1 MIKLSSIAGCK
12 INSIFTVVCYNEAT
26 VFSSSI
32 QKENTLSITK
42 TKNGTYRLRVY
53 IPEEVKSSLGIDK
66 KVIEKRFKTRSE
78 AKKYGLELQ
87 NKIDKIISGESALLE
102 NNGSILF
109 SDFYQNVWWESYKA
123 GQTTSTTKPP
133 TQVTIDNTETVFR
146 KHILPLLGNYSID
159 FLNQNKQ
166 VVLNLLTQKAEEY
179 ANFKV
184 IRSYVNSIFDWAEE
198 LEYIETNRLS
208 KTISRIKATKKIKL
222 QESKKDE
229 DLYLSQEKLQAWFTA
244 FEKDLEAEKILF
256 KDYVLFYTTFFLG
269 DRKSESY
276 ALQWKHI
283 DFKNQQIKLV
293 QALDRYKNRKSTKGN
308 KKTIFSIP
316 QELTDL
322 LNSWKKQ
329 QKSELASFNIM
340 QTPEQYVFT
349 YIDTKG
355 NVNSCLHAD
364 YLNNKMKSVKRRHP
378 DLAHATPH
386 KLRHT
391 GATLAKQAGTPMED
405 ISEALTHSDTITTKT
420 YVNTS
425 NVIPMAVGEIAF
437 RNLKK

>member
-1 MIKLSSIAGCK
+1 MSI
-12 INSIFTVVCYNEAT
+12 S
-26 VFSSSI
+26 
-32 QKENTLSITK
+32 K
-42 TKNGTYRLRVY
+42 TKNGTYRLRIY
-53 IPEEVKSSLGIDK
+53 IPEEVKSSLGVDK
-66 KVIEKRFKTRSE
+66 KVIEKRFKTKSE
-78 AKKYGLELQ
+78 AKRYELELQ
-87 NKIDKIISGESALLE
+87 NKIDKILSGGSASLE
-102 NNGSILF
+102 NSGSILF

-123 GQTTSTTKPP
+123 GQTSSTAKPP
-133 TQVTIDNTETVFR
+133 SQATIVGTEIAFR
-146 KHILPLLGNYSID
+146 KHILPLLGNYSIE

-229 DLYLSQEKLQAWFTA
+229 DLYLSQEELQAWFTA
-244 FEKDLEAEKILF
+244 FEKDLETKKILF

-283 DFKNQQIKLV
+283 NTKEQEIQLV
-293 QALDRYKNRKSTKGN
+293 QALDKYKNPKSTKGN
-308 KKTIFSIP
+308 KKTTFRIP
-316 QELTDL
+316 NELTDL
-322 LNSWKKQ
+322 LQEWKKQ
-329 QKSELASFNIM
+329 QKIELAKFNII
-340 QTPEQYVFT
+340 QTPDQYVFT

-378 DLAHATPH
+378 ELAHATPH

-391 GATLAKQAGTPMED
+391 GATLAKQAGTSMEA
-405 ISEALTHSDTITTKT
+405 ISEALTHSDMITTKT

-425 NVIPMAVGEIAF
+425 NVIPMAVGEIAY
-437 RNLKK
+437 RSLNK

>member
-1 MIKLSSIAGCK
+1 MSI
-12 INSIFTVVCYNEAT
+12 S
-26 VFSSSI
+26 
-32 QKENTLSITK
+32 K
-42 TKNGTYRLRVY
+42 TKNGTYRLRIY

-66 KVIEKRFKTRSE
+66 KVIEKRFKQRSD
-78 AKKYGLELQ
+78 AKKYELELQ
-87 NKIDKIISGESALLE
+87 NKIDRILNGESALLE
-102 NNGSILF
+102 NNGSMLF
-109 SDFYQNVWWESYKA
+109 SEFYQNIWWESYKA

-133 TQVTIDNTETVFR
+133 SQATIDGTEIVFR
-146 KHILPLLGNYSID
+146 KHILPMLGNYPID

-229 DLYLSQEKLQAWFTA
+229 DLYLSQEELQAWFTA
-244 FEKDLEAEKILF
+244 FEEDLKNDKLLF

-283 DFKNQQIKLV
+283 DFKNQQIQLL

-378 DLAHATPH
+378 ELAHATPH

-391 GATLAKQAGTPMED
+391 GATLAKQAGTSMEA

>member
-1 MIKLSSIAGCK
+1 M
-12 INSIFTVVCYNEAT
+12 VVCYNVT
-26 VFSSSI
+26 MVFSSSI
-32 QKENTLSITK
+32 QKENTMSITT

-53 IPEEVKSSLGIDK
+53 IREEVKSSLGIDK
-66 KVIEKRFKTRSE
+66 KVIEKRFKSRSE
-78 AKKYGLELQ
+78 AKRYEQELQ
-87 NKIDKIISGESALLE
+87 NKIDKILSGGSASLE
-102 NNGSILF
+102 NSGSILF

-123 GQTTSTTKPP
+123 GQTTSATKPP
-133 TQVTIDNTETVFR
+133 SKATIVGTEIAFR

-229 DLYLSQEKLQAWFTA
+229 DLYLSQEELQAWFTA
-244 FEKDLEAEKILF
+244 FEKDLETEKILF

-283 DFKNQQIKLV
+283 NTKEQEIQLV
-293 QALDRYKNRKSTKGN
+293 QALDKYKNPKSTKGN
-308 KKTIFSIP
+308 KKTTFRIP
-316 QELTDL
+316 SELTDL
-322 LNSWKKQ
+322 LQEWKKQ
-329 QKSELASFNIM
+329 QKIELAKFNII
-340 QTPEQYVFT
+340 QTPDQYVFT

-391 GATLAKQAGTPMED
+391 GATLAKQAGTSMED

>member
-1 MIKLSSIAGCK
+1 MKSR
-12 INSIFTVVCYNEAT
+12 Y
-26 VFSSSI
+26 FSSSI
-32 QKENTLSITK
+32 TKENTMSISK
-42 TKNGTYRLRVY
+42 TKNGTYRLRIY
-53 IPEEVKSSLGIDK
+53 IPEEVKSSLGVDK
-66 KVIEKRFKTRSE
+66 KVIEKRFKTKSE
-78 AKKYGLELQ
+78 AKRYELELQ
-87 NKIDKIISGESALLE
+87 NKIDKILSGGSASLE
-102 NNGSILF
+102 NSGSILF

-123 GQTTSTTKPP
+123 GQTTSTAKPP
-133 TQVTIDNTETVFR
+133 SQATIVGTEIAFR

-229 DLYLSQEKLQAWFTA
+229 DLYLSQEELQAWFTA
-244 FEKDLEAEKILF
+244 FEKDLETKKILF

-283 DFKNQQIKLV
+283 NTKEQEIQLV
-293 QALDRYKNRKSTKGN
+293 QALDKYKNPKSTKGN
-308 KKTIFSIP
+308 KKTTFRIP
-316 QELTDL
+316 NELTDL
-322 LNSWKKQ
+322 LQEWKKQ
-329 QKSELASFNIM
+329 QKIELAKFNII

-378 DLAHATPH
+378 ELAHATPH

-391 GATLAKQAGTPMED
+391 GATLAKKAGTSMEA

>member
-1 MIKLSSIAGCK
+1 M
-12 INSIFTVVCYNEAT
+12 
-26 VFSSSI
+26 
-32 QKENTLSITK
+32 SITK

-53 IPEEVKSSLGIDK
+53 IPEEVKSSLGVDK
-66 KVIEKRFKTRSE
+66 KVIEKRFKTRIE
-78 AKKYGLELQ
+78 AKKYELELQ
-87 NKIDKIISGESALLE
+87 NKIDKIHSGDSVSLE
-102 NNGSILF
+102 NSGSILF

-123 GQTTSTTKPP
+123 GQTTSTAKPP
-133 TQVTIDNTETVFR
+133 SQATIVGTEIAFR

-229 DLYLSQEKLQAWFTA
+229 DLYLSQEELQAWFTA
-244 FEKDLEAEKILF
+244 FEKDLETEKILF

-283 DFKNQQIKLV
+283 NTKEQEIQLV
-293 QALDRYKNRKSTKGN
+293 QALDKYKNPKSTKGN
-308 KKTIFSIP
+308 KKTTFRIP
-316 QELTDL
+316 NELTDL
-322 LNSWKKQ
+322 LQEWKKQ
-329 QKSELASFNIM
+329 QKIELAKFNII
-340 QTPEQYVFT
+340 QTPDQYVFT

-378 DLAHATPH
+378 ELAHATPH

-391 GATLAKQAGTPMED
+391 GATLAKQAGTSMEA

>member
-1 MIKLSSIAGCK
+1 M
-12 INSIFTVVCYNEAT
+12 

-32 QKENTLSITK
+32 QKENTMSITK

-53 IPEEVKSSLGIDK
+53 IPEEVKSSLGVDK
-66 KVIEKRFKTRSE
+66 KVIEKRFKTRND
-78 AKKYGLELQ
+78 AKKYELELQ
-87 NKIDKIISGESALLE
+87 NKFDKILSGNSLSLE
-102 NNGSILF
+102 NSGSILF

-123 GQTTSTTKPP
+123 GQTTSTAKPP
-133 TQVTIDNTETVFR
+133 SQATIVGTEIAFR

-229 DLYLSQEKLQAWFTA
+229 DLSLSQEELQAWFTA
-244 FEKDLEAEKILF
+244 FEKDLETEKILF

-283 DFKNQQIKLV
+283 NTKEQEIQLV
-293 QALDRYKNRKSTKGN
+293 QALDKYKNPKSTKGN
-308 KKTIFSIP
+308 KKTTFRIP
-316 QELTDL
+316 NELTNL
-322 LNSWKKQ
+322 LQEWKKQ
-329 QKSELASFNIM
+329 QKIELTKFNII
-340 QTPEQYVFT
+340 QTPDQYVFT

-378 DLAHATPH
+378 ELAHATPH

-391 GATLAKQAGTPMED
+391 GATLAKKAGTSMEA

-425 NVIPMAVGEIAF
+425 NVIPMAVGEIAY
-437 RNLKK
+437 RSLNK

>member
-1 MIKLSSIAGCK
+1 MSI
-12 INSIFTVVCYNEAT
+12 S
-26 VFSSSI
+26 
-32 QKENTLSITK
+32 K
-42 TKNGTYRLRVY
+42 TKNGTYRLRIY
-53 IPEEVKSSLGIDK
+53 IPEEVKSSLGVDK
-66 KVIEKRFKTRSE
+66 KVIEKRFKSRSE
-78 AKKYGLELQ
+78 AKRYELELQ
-87 NKIDKIISGESALLE
+87 NKIDKILSGGSASLE
-102 NNGSILF
+102 NSGSVLF
-109 SDFYQNVWWESYKA
+109 SDFYQNIWWESYKA
-123 GQTTSTTKPP
+123 GQTTSAAKPP
-133 TQVTIDNTETVFR
+133 SQATIVGTEIAFR

-229 DLYLSQEKLQAWFTA
+229 DLYLSQEELQAWFTA
-244 FEKDLEAEKILF
+244 FEKDLETEKILF

-283 DFKNQQIKLV
+283 DFKNQQIQLV

-308 KKTIFSIP
+308 KKTTFRIP
-316 QELTDL
+316 NELTDL
-322 LNSWKKQ
+322 LQEWKKQ
-329 QKSELASFNIM
+329 QKIELTKFNII

-378 DLAHATPH
+378 ELAHATPH

-391 GATLAKQAGTPMED
+391 GATLAKKAGTSMEA

>member
-1 MIKLSSIAGCK
+1 M
-12 INSIFTVVCYNEAT
+12 

-32 QKENTLSITK
+32 QKENTMSIRK

-66 KVIEKRFKTRSE
+66 KVIEKRFKSRSE
-78 AKKYGLELQ
+78 AKRYEQELQ
-87 NKIDKIISGESALLE
+87 NKIDKILSGGSASLE
-102 NNGSILF
+102 NSGSILF

-123 GQTTSTTKPP
+123 GQTTSATKPP
-133 TQVTIDNTETVFR
+133 SKATIVGTEIAFR

-229 DLYLSQEKLQAWFTA
+229 DLYLSQEELQAWFTA
-244 FEKDLEAEKILF
+244 FEKDLETEKILF

-283 DFKNQQIKLV
+283 NTKEQEIQLV
-293 QALDRYKNRKSTKGN
+293 QALDKYKNPKSTKGN
-308 KKTIFSIP
+308 KKTTFRIP
-316 QELTDL
+316 SELTDL
-322 LNSWKKQ
+322 LQEWKKQ
-329 QKSELASFNIM
+329 QKIELAKFNII
-340 QTPEQYVFT
+340 QTPDQYVFT

-391 GATLAKQAGTPMED
+391 GATLAKQAGTSMED

-425 NVIPMAVGEIAF
+425 NVIPMAVGEIAY

>member
-1 MIKLSSIAGCK
+1 M
-12 INSIFTVVCYNEAT
+12 VVCYNVT
-26 VFSSSI
+26 MVFSSSI
-32 QKENTLSITK
+32 QKENTMSITK

-66 KVIEKRFKTRSE
+66 KVIEKRFKSRSE
-78 AKKYGLELQ
+78 AKRYEQELQ
-87 NKIDKIISGESALLE
+87 NKIDKILSGGSASLE
-102 NNGSILF
+102 NSGSILF

-123 GQTTSTTKPP
+123 GQTTSATKPP
-133 TQVTIDNTETVFR
+133 SKATIVGTEIAFR

-229 DLYLSQEKLQAWFTA
+229 DLYLSQEELQAWFTA
-244 FEKDLEAEKILF
+244 FEKDLETEKILF

-283 DFKNQQIKLV
+283 NTKEQEIQLV
-293 QALDRYKNRKSTKGN
+293 QALDKYKNPKSTKGN
-308 KKTIFSIP
+308 KKTTFRIP
-316 QELTDL
+316 SELTDL
-322 LNSWKKQ
+322 LQEWKKQ
-329 QKSELASFNIM
+329 QKIELAKFNII
-340 QTPEQYVFT
+340 QTPDQYVFT

-378 DLAHATPH
+378 ELSHATPH

-391 GATLAKQAGTPMED
+391 GATLAKQAGTSMEA

>member
-1 MIKLSSIAGCK
+1 MA
-12 INSIFTVVCYNEAT
+12 IN
-26 VFSSSI
+26 
-32 QKENTLSITK
+32 K
-42 TKNGTYRLRVY
+42 TKNGTYRLKVY
-53 IPEEVKSSLGIDK
+53 IPIEARMPLGIVNSDYYD
-66 KVIEKRFKTRSE
+66 KRFKTRKE
-78 AKKYGLELQ
+78 ARQAEIDLLTKLNQIEDNEFTGLA
-87 NKIDKIISGESALLE
+87 KGD
-102 NNGSILF
+102 ILF
-109 SDFYQNVWWESYKA
+109 ADFYNNIWWDSYKA
-123 GQTTSTTKPP
+123 GQTTSTSKPP
-133 TQVTIDNTETVFR
+133 SRSTIANTKTCFE
-146 KHILPLLGNYSID
+146 KHILPLLGNYTIQ

-166 VVLNLLTQKAEEY
+166 VILNLMTAKANEY
-179 ANFKV
+179 ANFKTL
-184 IRSYVNSIFDWAEE
+184 RSYVISIFDWAEE
-198 LEYIETNRLS
+198 LEYIEANRVAKILR
-208 KTISRIKATKKIKL
+208 RIKATKKIQL
-222 QESKKDE
+222 AESKREE
-229 DLYLSQEKLQAWFTA
+229 DLYLTHEQLQEWFSA
-244 FEKDLEAEKILF
+244 FQEDLENDKITL
-256 KDYVLFYTTFFLG
+256 KDYVLFYLTFFLG
-269 DRKSESY
+269 DRKSETY

-283 DFKNQQIKLV
+283 DFSKSQIQLI

-329 QKSELASFNIM
+329 QKSELAPFNIM

-391 GATLAKQAGTPMED
+391 GATLAKQAGTSMED

>member
-1 MIKLSSIAGCK
+1 MKPR
-12 INSIFTVVCYNEAT
+12 Y
-26 VFSSSI
+26 FSSSI
-32 QKENTLSITK
+32 QKENTMSITK
-42 TKNGTYRLRVY
+42 TKNGTYRLRMY
-53 IPEEVKSSLGIDK
+53 IPEEAKSSIGIDK
-66 KVIEKRFKTRSE
+66 KVIENRFKTRSE
-78 AKKYGLELQ
+78 AKKYELEFQ
-87 NKIDKIISGESALLE
+87 NKIEKVLSGETMVSSQ

-109 SDFYQNVWWESYKA
+109 SDFYKNVWWESYKA

-133 TQVTIDNTETVFR
+133 TRATIDNTEIVFR
-146 KHILPLLGNYSID
+146 KHILPMFANYSLD

-198 LEYIETNRLS
+198 LEYIQTNRIS
-208 KTISRIKATKKIKL
+208 KTIKRIKATKKIKL
-222 QESKKDE
+222 QEAKKDE
-229 DLYLSQEKLQAWFTA
+229 DLYLSQSELQAWFTA
-244 FEKDLEAEKILF
+244 FEQDLKAEKILF

-283 DFKNQQIKLV
+283 GIRQQEIQLV
-293 QALDRYKNRKSTKGN
+293 QALDKYKQKKSTKGN
-308 KKTIFSIP
+308 KKTKFGIAI
-316 QELTDL
+316 ELANL
-322 LNSWKKQ
+322 LQTWKKQ
-329 QKSELASFNIM
+329 QKYELAKFGII
-340 QTPEQYVFT
+340 QTDEQYVFT

-355 NVNSCLHAD
+355 NVNSPLHAD
-364 YLNNKMKSVKRRHP
+364 YLNNKMKSVRNRHP
-378 DLAHATPH
+378 ELAHATPH

-391 GATLAKQAGTPMED
+391 GATLATQAGTSLED
-405 ISEALTHSDTITTKT
+405 ISMALTHSDTLTTKA

-425 NVIPMAVGEIAF
+425 NVVPMAVGEIAY

>member
-1 MIKLSSIAGCK
+1 MSI
-12 INSIFTVVCYNEAT
+12 S
-26 VFSSSI
+26 
-32 QKENTLSITK
+32 K
-42 TKNGTYRLRVY
+42 TKNGTYRLRIY
-53 IPEEVKSSLGIDK
+53 IPEEVKSSLGVDK
-66 KVIEKRFKTRSE
+66 KVIEKRFKTRIE
-78 AKKYGLELQ
+78 AKKYELELQ
-87 NKIDKIISGESALLE
+87 NKIDKIHSGDSVSLE
-102 NNGSILF
+102 NSGSILF

-123 GQTTSTTKPP
+123 GQTTSAAKPP
-133 TQVTIDNTETVFR
+133 SQATIVGTEIAFR

-208 KTISRIKATKKIKL
+208 KTISRIKATKKIEL

-229 DLYLSQEKLQAWFTA
+229 DLYLSQEELQAWFTA

-283 DFKNQQIKLV
+283 NTREQEIQLV
-293 QALDRYKNRKSTKGN
+293 QALDRYKNPKSTKGN
-308 KKTIFSIP
+308 KKTTFRIP
-316 QELTDL
+316 NELTDL
-322 LNSWKKQ
+322 LQEWKKQ
-329 QKSELASFNIM
+329 QKIELAKFNII
-340 QTPEQYVFT
+340 QTPDQYVFT

-364 YLNNKMKSVKRRHP
+364 YLNNKMKSVKHRHKE
-378 DLAHATPH
+378 LTHATPH

-391 GATLAKQAGTPMED
+391 GATLAKQAGTSLEA
-405 ISEALTHSDTITTKT
+405 ISEALTHSDTLTTKT

-425 NVIPMAVGEIAF
+425 NVIPMAVGEIAY

>member
-1 MIKLSSIAGCK
+1 M
-12 INSIFTVVCYNEAT
+12 
-26 VFSSSI
+26 
-32 QKENTLSITK
+32 SITK
-42 TKNGTYRLRVY
+42 TKNGTYRLRIY

-66 KVIEKRFKTRSE
+66 KMIEKRFKTRSE
-78 AKKYGLELQ
+78 AKKYELEIQ
-87 NKIDKIISGESALLE
+87 NKIDKILSGGSASLE
-102 NNGSILF
+102 NSGSILF

-133 TQVTIDNTETVFR
+133 SQATIDGTEIAFR

-184 IRSYVNSIFDWAEE
+184 IRSYVNSIFNWAEE

-208 KTISRIKATKKIKL
+208 KTISRIKDTKKIKL

-229 DLYLSQEKLQAWFTA
+229 DLYLSQDELQAWFTA
-244 FEKDLEAEKILF
+244 FEKDLETEKILF

-283 DFKNQQIKLV
+283 NTQEQEIQLV
-293 QALDRYKNRKSTKGN
+293 QALDKYKNPKSTKGN
-308 KKTIFSIP
+308 KKTTFRIP
-316 QELTDL
+316 NELTDL
-322 LNSWKKQ
+322 LQEWKKQ
-329 QKSELASFNIM
+329 QKIELAKFNII
-340 QTPEQYVFT
+340 QTPDQYVFT

-378 DLAHATPH
+378 ELAHATPH

-391 GATLAKQAGTPMED
+391 GATLAKQAGTSMEA
-405 ISEALTHSDTITTKT
+405 ISEALTHSDMITTKT

-425 NVIPMAVGEIAF
+425 NVIPMAVGEIAY
-437 RNLKK
+437 RSLNK

>member
-1 MIKLSSIAGCK
+1 M
-12 INSIFTVVCYNEAT
+12 VVYYNVT
-26 VFSSSI
+26 MVFSSSI
-32 QKENTLSITK
+32 QKENTMSISK
-42 TKNGTYRLRVY
+42 TKNGTYRLRIY
-53 IPEEVKSSLGIDK
+53 IPEEVKSSLGVDK
-66 KVIEKRFKTRSE
+66 KVIEKRFKSRSE
-78 AKKYGLELQ
+78 AKRYELELQ
-87 NKIDKIISGESALLE
+87 NKIDKILSGGSASLE
-102 NNGSILF
+102 NSGSVLF
-109 SDFYQNVWWESYKA
+109 SDFYQNIWWESYKA
-123 GQTTSTTKPP
+123 GQTTSAAKPP
-133 TQVTIDNTETVFR
+133 SQATIVGTEIAFR

-229 DLYLSQEKLQAWFTA
+229 DLYLSQEELQAWFTA
-244 FEKDLEAEKILF
+244 FEKDLETEKILF

-283 DFKNQQIKLV
+283 DFKNQQIQLV
-293 QALDRYKNRKSTKGN
+293 QTLDRYKNRKSTKGN
-308 KKTIFSIP
+308 KKTTFRIP
-316 QELTDL
+316 NELTDL
-322 LNSWKKQ
+322 LQEWKKQ
-329 QKSELASFNIM
+329 QKIELTKFNII

-378 DLAHATPH
+378 ELAHATPH

-391 GATLAKQAGTPMED
+391 GATLAKKAGTSMEA

>member
-1 MIKLSSIAGCK
+1 M
-12 INSIFTVVCYNEAT
+12 VVCYNVT
-26 VFSSSI
+26 MVFSSSI
-32 QKENTLSITK
+32 QKENTMSITE

-53 IPEEVKSSLGIDK
+53 IPEEVKSSLGVDK
-66 KVIEKRFKTRSE
+66 KVIEKRFKTRIE
-78 AKKYGLELQ
+78 AKKYELELK
-87 NKIDKIISGESALLE
+87 NKIDKILSGGSASLE
-102 NNGSILF
+102 NSGSILF
-109 SDFYQNVWWESYKA
+109 SDFYQNVWWQSYKA
-123 GQTTSTTKPP
+123 GQTTSAAKPP
-133 TQVTIDNTETVFR
+133 SQATIVGTEIAFR

-229 DLYLSQEKLQAWFTA
+229 DLYLSQEELQAWFTA
-244 FEKDLEAEKILF
+244 FEKDLETEKILF

-283 DFKNQQIKLV
+283 DFKNQQIQLV
-293 QALDRYKNRKSTKGN
+293 QALDRYKNQKSTKGN

-378 DLAHATPH
+378 ELAHATPH

-391 GATLAKQAGTPMED
+391 GATLAKQAGTSMEA

>member
-1 MIKLSSIAGCK
+1 M
-12 INSIFTVVCYNEAT
+12 T
-26 VFSSSI
+26 
-32 QKENTLSITK
+32 ITK
-42 TKNGTYRLRVY
+42 TKNGTYRLRIY

-66 KVIEKRFKTRSE
+66 KVIEKRFKLRSE
-78 AKKYGLELQ
+78 AKKYELELQ
-87 NKIDKIISGESALLE
+87 NKIDKILNGESASLD
-102 NNGSILF
+102 NSGSIFF
-109 SDFYQNVWWESYKA
+109 SDFYQNVWWDSYKA
-123 GQTTSTTKPP
+123 GQTTSTAKPP
-133 TQVTIDNTETVFR
+133 SQATIVGTEIAFR
-146 KHILPLLGNYSID
+146 KHILPMLGNYSID

-222 QESKKDE
+222 QETKRDE
-229 DLYLSQEKLQAWFTA
+229 DLYLSHAELQAWFIA
-244 FEKDLEAEKILF
+244 FEEDLENDKLSF

-283 DFKNQQIKLV
+283 NTSEQKIQLV
-293 QALDRYKNRKSTKGN
+293 QALDKYKNPKSTKGN
-308 KKTIFSIP
+308 KKTTFRIP
-316 QELTDL
+316 NELTNL
-322 LNSWKKQ
+322 LQEWKKQ
-329 QKSELASFNIM
+329 QKIELAKFNII
-340 QTPEQYVFT
+340 QTPDQYVFT

-378 DLAHATPH
+378 ELTHATPH

-391 GATLAKQAGTPMED
+391 GATLAKQAGTSIEA

-425 NVIPMAVGEIAF
+425 NVIPMTVGEIAY
-437 RNLKK
+437 RSLNK

>member
-1 MIKLSSIAGCK
+1 M
-12 INSIFTVVCYNEAT
+12 
-26 VFSSSI
+26 
-32 QKENTLSITK
+32 
-42 TKNGTYRLRVY
+42 
-53 IPEEVKSSLGIDK
+53 
-66 KVIEKRFKTRSE
+66 
-78 AKKYGLELQ
+78 
-87 NKIDKIISGESALLE
+87 
-102 NNGSILF
+102 
-109 SDFYQNVWWESYKA
+109 
-123 GQTTSTTKPP
+123 
-133 TQVTIDNTETVFR
+133 
-146 KHILPLLGNYSID
+146 
-159 FLNQNKQ
+159 
-166 VVLNLLTQKAEEY
+166 
-179 ANFKV
+179 
-184 IRSYVNSIFDWAEE
+184 
-198 LEYIETNRLS
+198 
-208 KTISRIKATKKIKL
+208 
-222 QESKKDE
+222 
-229 DLYLSQEKLQAWFTA
+229 
-244 FEKDLEAEKILF
+244 
-256 KDYVLFYTTFFLG
+256 FYTTFFLG

-283 DFKNQQIKLV
+283 DFKNQQIQLV

-391 GATLAKQAGTPMED
+391 GATLAKQAGTSMEA

>member
-1 MIKLSSIAGCK
+1 MKSR
-12 INSIFTVVCYNEAT
+12 Y
-26 VFSSSI
+26 FSSSI
-32 QKENTLSITK
+32 QKENTMSITK
-42 TKNGTYRLRVY
+42 TKNGTYRLRIY
-53 IPEEVKSSLGIDK
+53 IPEEVKSSLGVDK

-78 AKKYGLELQ
+78 AKKYELELQ
-87 NKIDKIISGESALLE
+87 NKIEKILSGESALLE
-102 NNGSILF
+102 NDGSILF
-109 SDFYQNVWWESYKA
+109 SDFYKNVWWEYYKA

-133 TQVTIDNTETVFR
+133 SKATITGTEIVFR
-146 KHILPLLGNYSID
+146 KHILPMLGNYSIE
-159 FLNQNKQ
+159 FLNQNKP
-166 VVLNLLTQKAEEY
+166 VVLNLLTQKANEY

-222 QESKKDE
+222 EDAKKDE
-229 DLYLSQEKLQAWFTA
+229 DLYLSQEELQAWFTA
-244 FEKDLEAEKILF
+244 FEKDLETGKILF

-283 DFKNQQIKLV
+283 NTKEQEIQLV
-293 QALDRYKNRKSTKGN
+293 QALDKYKNPKSTKGN
-308 KKTIFSIP
+308 KKTTFRIP
-316 QELTDL
+316 NELTDL
-322 LNSWKKQ
+322 LQEWKKQ
-329 QKSELASFNIM
+329 QKIELTKFNII

-378 DLAHATPH
+378 ELAHATPH

-391 GATLAKQAGTPMED
+391 GATLAKQAGTSMEA

>member
-1 MIKLSSIAGCK
+1 M
-12 INSIFTVVCYNEAT
+12 VVCYNVT
-26 VFSSSI
+26 MVFSSSI
-32 QKENTLSITK
+32 QKENTMSIRK

-66 KVIEKRFKTRSE
+66 KVIEKRFKSRSE
-78 AKKYGLELQ
+78 AKRYEQELQ
-87 NKIDKIISGESALLE
+87 NKIDKILSGGSASLE
-102 NNGSILF
+102 NSGSILF

-123 GQTTSTTKPP
+123 GQTTSATKPP
-133 TQVTIDNTETVFR
+133 SKATIVGTEIAFR

-229 DLYLSQEKLQAWFTA
+229 DLYLSQEELQAWFTA
-244 FEKDLEAEKILF
+244 FEKDLETEKILF

-283 DFKNQQIKLV
+283 NTKEQEIQLV
-293 QALDRYKNRKSTKGN
+293 QALDKYKNPKSTKGN
-308 KKTIFSIP
+308 KKTTFRIP
-316 QELTDL
+316 SELTDL
-322 LNSWKKQ
+322 LQEWKKQ
-329 QKSELASFNIM
+329 QKIELAKFNII
-340 QTPEQYVFT
+340 QTPDQYVFT

-391 GATLAKQAGTPMED
+391 GATLAKQAGTSMED
-405 ISEALTHSDTITTKT
+405 ISEALTHSDTITTNT

>member
-1 MIKLSSIAGCK
+1 M
-12 INSIFTVVCYNEAT
+12 
-26 VFSSSI
+26 
-32 QKENTLSITK
+32 SITK
-42 TKNGTYRLRVY
+42 TKNGTYRLRIY
-53 IPEEVKSSLGIDK
+53 IPEEVKSSLGVDK
-66 KVIEKRFKTRSE
+66 KVIEKRYKTRSE
-78 AKKYGLELQ
+78 AKKYELELQ
-87 NKIDKIISGESALLE
+87 NKIDKILSGGSASLE
-102 NNGSILF
+102 NSGSILF
-109 SDFYQNVWWESYKA
+109 SDFYRNVWWESYKA
-123 GQTTSTTKPP
+123 GQTTSTSKPP
-133 TQVTIDNTETVFR
+133 SQATIVGTEIAFR

-184 IRSYVNSIFDWAEE
+184 IRNYVNSIFDWAEE

-229 DLYLSQEKLQAWFTA
+229 DLYLSQEELQAWFTA
-244 FEKDLEAEKILF
+244 FEKDLETEKILF
-256 KDYVLFYTTFFLG
+256 KDYVLFFTTFFLG

-283 DFKNQQIKLV
+283 NTREQEIQLV
-293 QALDRYKNRKSTKGN
+293 QALDRYKNPKSTKGN
-308 KKTIFSIP
+308 KKTTFRIP
-316 QELTDL
+316 NELTDL
-322 LNSWKKQ
+322 LQEWKKQ
-329 QKSELASFNIM
+329 QKIELAKFNII

-355 NVNSCLHAD
+355 NVNSPLHSD

-378 DLAHATPH
+378 ELAHATPH

-391 GATLAKQAGTPMED
+391 CATLAKQAGTSMEA

-425 NVIPMAVGEIAF
+425 NVIPMAVGEIAY
-437 RNLKK
+437 RSLNK

>member
-1 MIKLSSIAGCK
+1 M
-12 INSIFTVVCYNEAT
+12 
-26 VFSSSI
+26 
-32 QKENTLSITK
+32 SITK
-42 TKNGTYRLRVY
+42 TKNGTYRLRIYV
-53 IPEEVKSSLGIDK
+53 PEEVKSSLGIDK
-66 KVIEKRFKTRSE
+66 KVIEKRFKLRSE
-78 AKKYGLELQ
+78 AKKYELELQ
-87 NKIDKIISGESALLE
+87 NRIDKILSGDSTLLE
-102 NNGSILF
+102 TNGSTLF
-109 SDFYQNVWWESYKA
+109 SDFYHNIWWESYKA

-133 TQVTIDNTETVFR
+133 SQATIDGTEIVFR

-222 QESKKDE
+222 QEAKNDE
-229 DLYLSQEKLQAWFTA
+229 DLYLSQSELQAWFTA
-244 FEKDLEAEKILF
+244 FEEDLENDKLLF

-276 ALQWKHI
+276 ALQWKHVNTKEQEI
-283 DFKNQQIKLV
+283 QLV
-293 QALDRYKNRKSTKGN
+293 QSLDKYKNPKSTKGN
-308 KKTIFSIP
+308 KKTTFRIP
-316 QELTDL
+316 NELTDL
-322 LNSWKKQ
+322 LQEWKKQ
-329 QKSELASFNIM
+329 QKIELAKFNII
-340 QTPEQYVFT
+340 QTPDQYVFT

-355 NVNSCLHAD
+355 NVNSRLHAD

-378 DLAHATPH
+378 ELAHATPH

-391 GATLAKQAGTPMED
+391 GATLAKQAGTSMEA

>member
-1 MIKLSSIAGCK
+1 M
-12 INSIFTVVCYNEAT
+12 
-26 VFSSSI
+26 SI
-32 QKENTLSITK
+32 QK

-66 KVIEKRFKTRSE
+66 KVIEKRFKIKSE
-78 AKKYGLELQ
+78 AKRYELELQ
-87 NKIDKIISGESALLE
+87 NKIDKILSGGSASWE
-102 NNGSILF
+102 NSGSILF

-123 GQTTSTTKPP
+123 GQTTSTAKPP
-133 TQVTIDNTETVFR
+133 SQATIVGTEIAFR

-229 DLYLSQEKLQAWFTA
+229 DLYLSQEELQAWFTA
-244 FEKDLEAEKILF
+244 FEKDLETKKILF

-283 DFKNQQIKLV
+283 NTKEQEIQLV
-293 QALDRYKNRKSTKGN
+293 QALDKYKNPKSTKGN
-308 KKTIFSIP
+308 KKTTFRIP
-316 QELTDL
+316 NELTDL
-322 LNSWKKQ
+322 LQEWKKQ
-329 QKSELASFNIM
+329 QKIELAKFNII
-340 QTPEQYVFT
+340 QTPDQYVFT

-378 DLAHATPH
+378 ELAHATPH

-391 GATLAKQAGTPMED
+391 GATLAKQARTSMEA
-405 ISEALTHSDTITTKT
+405 ISEALTHSDKEITKT
-420 YVNTS
+420 YVNIKDKVNQT
-425 NVIPMAVGEIAF
+425 VGDIAF
-437 RNLKK
+437 RSLKN

>member
-1 MIKLSSIAGCK
+1 M
-12 INSIFTVVCYNEAT
+12 

-32 QKENTLSITK
+32 QKENTMSITK

-53 IPEEVKSSLGIDK
+53 IPEEVKPSLGIDK

-78 AKKYGLELQ
+78 AKKYELELQ
-87 NKIDKIISGESALLE
+87 NKIDKILSGESASLD
-102 NNGSILF
+102 NSGSILF

-123 GQTTSTTKPP
+123 GQTTSTAKPP
-133 TQVTIDNTETVFR
+133 SQATIVGTEIAFR

-229 DLYLSQEKLQAWFTA
+229 DLYLSQEELQAWFTA
-244 FEKDLEAEKILF
+244 FEKDLETEKILF

-283 DFKNQQIKLV
+283 NTKEQEIQLV
-293 QALDRYKNRKSTKGN
+293 QALDKYKNPKSTKGN
-308 KKTIFSIP
+308 KKTTFRIP
-316 QELTDL
+316 NELTDL
-322 LNSWKKQ
+322 LQEWKKQ
-329 QKSELASFNIM
+329 QKIELAKFNII

-378 DLAHATPH
+378 ELAHATPH

-391 GATLAKQAGTPMED
+391 GATLAKKAGTSMEA